1 MAKIVRLNLGTKEGR
16 KGKKQVSRKKR
27 MGGERKV
34 RGKDILKCAI
44 FKLQTY
50 LCYIFN
56 LT

>member
-1 MAKIVRLNLGTKEGR
+1 MVKKEGR
-16 KGKKQVSRKKR
+16 KGKKRVSRKKKKE
-27 MGGERKV
+27 GEREV

-56 LT
+56 LI